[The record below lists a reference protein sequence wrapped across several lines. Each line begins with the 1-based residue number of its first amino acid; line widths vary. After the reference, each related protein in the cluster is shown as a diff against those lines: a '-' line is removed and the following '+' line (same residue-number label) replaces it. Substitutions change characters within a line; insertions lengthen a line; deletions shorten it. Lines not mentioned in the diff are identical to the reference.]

1 VRFSRD
7 KSPYKTTTYG
17 VVHGIPSTR
26 APLYAQLSEG
36 GLFVGSGYYVLDGGQ
51 LQRFRDA
58 VADDRAGP
66 ELEEAVGAVRE
77 AGVETFGE
85 ALKTA
90 PRGYPREHPR
100 VVLLRHRSLIAGQ
113 RLEATPKGIARLAA
127 LKHARRLW
135 DVMTP
140 LNAWLDEHVGPSDA
154 PESSRYR
161 GRRR

>member
-1 VRFSRD
+1 
-7 KSPYKTTTYG
+7 
-17 VVHGIPSTR
+17 
-26 APLYAQLSEG
+26 
-36 GLFVGSGYYVLDGGQ
+36 
-51 LQRFRDA
+51 
-58 VADDRAGP
+58 
-66 ELEEAVGAVRE
+66 
-77 AGVETFGE
+77 VETFGE